1 MSRITKYKH
10 QLRNIV
16 ENQKGT
22 RRILV
27 KIYWLLIGFMQILL
41 YIIEE
46 LEENKET
53 KNP

>member
-1 MSRITKYKH
+1 MSKLWKYKQ

-16 ENQKGT
+16 TNQKNT

-41 YIIEE
+41 DIIEE
-46 LEENKET
+46 LEEKDGM
-53 KNP
+53 